1 MTYVTYDFVS
11 NILLIKCSRLV
22 FDKGLIVS
30 VFSCV
35 IKYNIFIHQSVYY
48 LEYVIKK
55 QLENQASINMA
66 NYPKVSH

>member
-48 LEYVIKK
+48 LE
-55 QLENQASINMA
+55 
-66 NYPKVSH
+66 